1 MPQWLKL
8 PLVLFTWLLATGA
21 QWDVLQVVAWGR
33 MFANNA
39 QTMEISEA
47 AKKTFSG
54 EMCGLCKAIKTARE
68 QEQQQQLPIPEAAK
82 GKIVLIC
89 QFSHCGISAAPAA
102 IATERAPDARLPD
115 ERGDAPP
122 VPPPRLHGLS

>member
-54 EMCGLCKAIKTARE
+54 EMCALCKAVKAARE
-68 QEQQQQLPIPEAAK
+68 QEQRQLPMPDAAK

-89 QFSHCGISAAPAA
+89 QFSDCRIIAAPVAFA
-102 IATERAPDARLPD
+102 PERAPHARLPD

-122 VPPPRLHGLS
+122 VPPPRAHGLS